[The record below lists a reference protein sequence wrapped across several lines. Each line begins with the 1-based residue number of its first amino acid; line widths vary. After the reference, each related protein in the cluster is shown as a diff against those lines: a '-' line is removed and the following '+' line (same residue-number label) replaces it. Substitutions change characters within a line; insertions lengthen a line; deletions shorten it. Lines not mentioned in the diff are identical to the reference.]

1 MVASCD
7 IVVASDNASFATPG
21 VKTGL
26 FCTTPGVALARA
38 ITPKKAIAML
48 LTGAPISAEE
58 ALMHGLVSKVVP
70 QARLEEETMAVA
82 RQIAAA
88 SAYTV
93 AIGKRAFYEQLE
105 MDRPAA
111 YELAQRV
118 MVENL
123 QADDAEEGIDAFLNK
138 RVPRWS
144 DS

>member
-1 MVASCD
+1 
-7 IVVASDNASFATPG
+7 
-21 VKTGL
+21 
-26 FCTTPGVALARA
+26 
-38 ITPKKAIAML
+38 
-48 LTGAPISAEE
+48 
-58 ALMHGLVSKVVP
+58 MHGLVSKVVP
-70 QARLEEETMAVA
+70 QARLEEETLALA

-88 SAYTV
+88 SSYTV